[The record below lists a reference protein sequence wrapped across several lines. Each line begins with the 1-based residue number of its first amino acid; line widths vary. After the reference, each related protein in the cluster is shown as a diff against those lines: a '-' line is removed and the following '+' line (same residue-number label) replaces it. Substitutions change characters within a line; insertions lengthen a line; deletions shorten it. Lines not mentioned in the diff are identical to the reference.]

1 MAWFLPLS
9 QDQWMWASESAN
21 DYHELKA
28 CLQNNAH
35 ILQSPLRNVLPVNI
49 NECMKIRDSTSPKA
63 KVWLMSQPNGKCW
76 DFQDS
81 P

>member
-1 MAWFLPLS
+1 MTTKSIRLVYRIMYIFYNP
-9 QDQWMWASESAN
+9 
-21 DYHELKA
+21 
-28 CLQNNAH
+28 
-35 ILQSPLRNVLPVNI
+35 PLRNVLPVNI
-49 NECMKIRDSTSPKA
+49 NEYMMIRNSTSPKA